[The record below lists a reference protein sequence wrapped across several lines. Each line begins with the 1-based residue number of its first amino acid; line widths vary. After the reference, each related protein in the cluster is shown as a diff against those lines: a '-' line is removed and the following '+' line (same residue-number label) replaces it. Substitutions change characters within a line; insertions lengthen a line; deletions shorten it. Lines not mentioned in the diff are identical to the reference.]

1 LKGNVVKA
9 ITLLA
14 VAAML
19 LVEIFGPK
27 ASVGGSMSFMLVFV
41 LVVLAVAIYEAWS
54 NKRGAMGWIVNLFA
68 SIIGGLVAVALIGM
82 GMEALLPHLHLEGSL
97 ASSQHP
103 LKYVLVAAIA
113 IVMVLGSWMPLWA
126 VNRLRH

>member
-1 LKGNVVKA
+1 MKA

-19 LVEIFGPK
+19 LVETFGTK

-54 NKRGAMGWIVNLFA
+54 HQRGATGWIANLFA
-68 SIIGGLVAVALIGM
+68 SLLGGLVAVALIGM

-113 IVMVLGSWMPLWA
+113 ICMVLGSWMPLWA
-126 VNRLRH
+126 VNRFRH

>member
-1 LKGNVVKA
+1 MKA

-19 LVEIFGPK
+19 LVETFGTK

-41 LVVLAVAIYEAWS
+41 LVVLTLAIYEAWS
-54 NKRGAMGWIVNLFA
+54 HQRGATGWIVNLLA
-68 SIIGGLVAVALIGM
+68 SVLGGLVAVALIGM

-113 IVMVLGSWMPLWA
+113 ICMVLGSWMPLWA
-126 VNRLRH
+126 VNRFRH

>member
-1 LKGNVVKA
+1 VKA

-19 LVEIFGPK
+19 LVEIFGPQ

-54 NKRGAMGWIVNLFA
+54 NKRGVMGWIVNLFA

-113 IVMVLGSWMPLWA
+113 IVMVLGSWMSLWA

>member
-1 LKGNVVKA
+1 MKA

-19 LVEIFGPK
+19 LVEVFGSK
-27 ASVGGSMSFMLVFV
+27 ASVGGSMSFMLIFV
-41 LVVLAVAIYEAWS
+41 LVMLAVAIFEAWS

-68 SIIGGLVAVALIGM
+68 SVVGGLVAVALIGIA
-82 GMEALLPHLHLEGSL
+82 MEAMLPYLHLEGSL

-103 LKYVLVAAIA
+103 LKFVLVAAIA
-113 IVMVLGSWMPLWA
+113 ICMVLGSWLPLWA

>member
-1 LKGNVVKA
+1 VKA

-19 LVEIFGPK
+19 LVEIFGSK

-54 NKRGAMGWIVNLFA
+54 NKRGAIGWMVNLFA
-68 SIIGGLVAVALIGM
+68 SVLGGLVAVALIAM
-82 GMEALLPHLHLEGSL
+82 AMDATLPYLHLEGSL
-97 ASSQHP
+97 ASSQNP

-126 VNRLRH
+126 VNRFRH

>member
-1 LKGNVVKA
+1 VKA

-19 LVEIFGPK
+19 LVETFGTK

-54 NKRGAMGWIVNLFA
+54 HQRGATGWIVNLFA
-68 SIIGGLVAVALIGM
+68 SLLGGLVAVALIGM

-113 IVMVLGSWMPLWA
+113 ICMVLGSWMPLWA
-126 VNRLRH
+126 VNRFRH

>member
-113 IVMVLGSWMPLWA
+113 IGMVLGSWMPLWA

>member
-1 LKGNVVKA
+1 
-9 ITLLA
+9 
-14 VAAML
+14 ML

-68 SIIGGLVAVALIGM
+68 SITGGLVAVALIGM

>member
-1 LKGNVVKA
+1 MKT

-19 LVEIFGPK
+19 LVDILGSK
-27 ASVGGSMSFMLVFV
+27 SSVGGSMNFMLIFV
-41 LVVLAVAIYEAWS
+41 LVMLSVAIYEAWS
-54 NKRGAMGWIVNLFA
+54 NKRGAIGWIVNLFA
-68 SIIGGLVAVALIGM
+68 SAVGGLVAVAVIGM
-82 GMEALLPHLHLEGSL
+82 AMEAMLPHLHLEGSL

-113 IVMVLGSWMPLWA
+113 ICMVLGSWTPLWA
-126 VNRLRH
+126 VNRLRD